1 MPFVRVDSDGVFSAH
16 DNHPPGLVQGT
27 DGREGQEIKVV
38 REHVWLFKKKE
49 SFLDVFAQNVTGVSV
64 GTFGIKL
71 LFEKLWDGEFV
82 GMNPGEV
89 LGFGISDFQIVTH
102 STSPCVDAFW
112 TFDFSF
118 RFEILKIKKIIR
130 LQSMVTHG

>member
-1 MPFVRVDSDGVFSAH
+1 MFSTH
-16 DNHPPGLVQGT
+16 DNHPPRLVQGT

-38 REHVWLFKKKE
+38 REHVGLFKKKE
-49 SFLDVFAQNVTGVSV
+49 PFLDVFAENVTGVSV

-89 LGFGISDFQIVTH
+89 LDFGIVDFQIVH
-102 STSPCVDAFW
+102 SNPSLC
-112 TFDFSF
+112 
-118 RFEILKIKKIIR
+118 
-130 LQSMVTHG
+130 